1 MKVLIV
7 DDEPIARQVVREHL
21 EDLGGIEIVGEAST
35 GAEALIRIEESD
47 PDVLLLDLQLP
58 EIGGLAL
65 ARMLRPQRRPLSV
78 YITAFD
84 KHALDAFETGAVD
97 YLLKPI
103 RRDRLAAAL
112 ETART
117 QLAGV
122 KAQTSKPAAAPA
134 APMKKLAGRLGTDL
148 HLFDPSEVIAF
159 EADGDIVY
167 LLTAKGRYYAN
178 YSLKALEERLDPARF
193 RRIHRKTIVNAD
205 HVRKISPL
213 SSKRWMLK
221 MSNGLEFTV
230 SKRMAGLIRGDARW

>member
-1 MKVLIV
+1 M
-7 DDEPIARQVVREHL
+7 
-21 EDLGGIEIVGEAST
+21 
-35 GAEALIRIEESD
+35 
-47 PDVLLLDLQLP
+47 
-58 EIGGLAL
+58 
-65 ARMLRPQRRPLSV
+65 
-78 YITAFD
+78 
-84 KHALDAFETGAVD
+84 D

-112 ETART
+112 EKART

-122 KAQTSKPAAAPA
+122 KARAAKPAAAPA
-134 APMKKLAGRLGTDL
+134 PPMKKLAGRLGTDL

-159 EADGDIVY
+159 EADGDVVY

-178 YSLKALEERLDPARF
+178 HPLKTLEERLDPARF
-193 RRIHRKTIVNAD
+193 RRIHRKTIVNTD

-230 SKRMAGLIRGDARW
+230 SKRMAGLIREETRW